1 MPERETDPS
10 GILVTTPST
19 CVMNTTVLTETK
31 PMNKGF
37 SIQQLLCVNESSGI
51 KHSNEDQSMLN
62 LNVQRMSTNRLA
74 ETIHYLRDSYTNVEE
89 NSSKESNRNER
100 VSKLNHLTA
109 TSHDRLAVLFNLLQ
123 HNNGGLKTSH
133 SSISHMFN
141 PFYGSAGLT
150 EVPDLV
156 NLGILRP
163 DIASN
168 MVMSNVGNVDG
179 ASVDNFGPNDIKMP
193 MKQVNTASNEDTQ
206 CNSAQ
211 MAVIMP
217 ADINHIN
224 SKSIDS
230 FFPFM
235 MQNTVSGYA
244 SIPVYSRETSGSKQC
259 RRRKAR
265 TVFSDNQ
272 LLGLEHRF
280 GTQHY
285 LSTPERIELANQLSL
300 SETQVKTWFQNRR
313 MKHKKMKRGGYLA
326 ISGSGTQVVEAS
338 SNPNER
344 SIDYTVCKTNSSLSD
359 SDDPNF
365 ELDNA
370 QTLGNDM
377 CAKKGR
383 RTFQLDVKKEEV
395 KQSLLTH
402 SDYNNFCSTDPYSGA
417 SLTCSQITVQSIPSS
432 TNKKHYDSERVF
444 SSPYVT
450 CTEEVHNPKTDAV
463 NCSSSS
469 GHTKIRAFEFLDS
482 VMDKVLPEWN
492 FRMAEHYLL
501 NSSVNE
507 DQLNVEIP
515 SNMTK
520 TTSSFSSKGLTQ
532 PYLRNGSVS
541 WGDSTKLNSWHV
553 QSKTPIT

>member
-1 MPERETDPS
+1 MPEREADPS
-10 GILVTTPST
+10 VFLVTTPIT
-19 CVMNTTVLTETK
+19 CAVNTTVSAQTK

-37 SIQQLLCVNESSGI
+37 SIQHLLCVNESSGI
-51 KHSNEDQSMLN
+51 KDNNEDQSGLN
-62 LNVQRMSTNRLA
+62 LNMQHMSTNTLA
-74 ETIHYLRDSYTNVEE
+74 ETIHYLRDNYTNEEE
-89 NSSKESNRNER
+89 NSTRESNRNER
-100 VSKLNHLTA
+100 TSKLSHLTA

-123 HNNGGLKTSH
+123 HNYGSLKTSH
-133 SSISHMFN
+133 SSVSNMFN
-141 PFYGSAGLT
+141 PLYGPVGFT

-156 NLGILRP
+156 NLGILKS

-168 MVMSNVGNVDG
+168 MVMSSVSNVDG
-179 ASVDNFGPNDIKMP
+179 TSVADFGPSDTKMP
-193 MKQVNTASNEDTQ
+193 VKQISTNSNEDTQ
-206 CNSAQ
+206 CNSTQ

-217 ADINHIN
+217 ANISHNQ
-224 SKSIDS
+224 SKSMDS

-235 MQNTVSGYA
+235 LQNTVSGYA
-244 SIPVYSRETSGSKQC
+244 SIPIYSRETSGSKQC

-326 ISGSGTQVVEAS
+326 VSGSGTQIVEAS

-377 CAKKGR
+377 CSKKGR
-383 RTFQLDVKKEEV
+383 RTFQLDMKKEEV
-395 KQSLLTH
+395 KQTLLTH
-402 SDYNNFCSTDPYSGA
+402 SDYNNLRSIDPYAGA
-417 SLTCSQITVQSIPSS
+417 SFICSQVTAQSIPSS
-432 TNKKHYDSERVF
+432 TNKKHFDNEHMFPGS
-444 SSPYVT
+444 YVT

-469 GHTKIRAFEFLDS
+469 GHTKLRAFEFLDS

-501 NSSVNE
+501 NSSVSE
-507 DQLNVEIP
+507 DQMNVEISP
-515 SNMTK
+515 NMTK
-520 TTSSFSSKGLTQ
+520 TTSPFSSKGLTQ

-541 WGDSTKLNSWHV
+541 WGDSAKLNSWHV